1 MEIAWPE
8 RRVGFMTVEQADDK
22 EKLEKLGWKI
32 LNLIDAAD
40 IDTASLFGG
49 DN

>member
-1 MEIAWPE
+1 
-8 RRVGFMTVEQADDK
+8 MTVEQAEDK
-22 EKLEKLGWKI
+22 EKLEKIGWKI

-40 IDTASLFGG
+40 IDAASFFGG